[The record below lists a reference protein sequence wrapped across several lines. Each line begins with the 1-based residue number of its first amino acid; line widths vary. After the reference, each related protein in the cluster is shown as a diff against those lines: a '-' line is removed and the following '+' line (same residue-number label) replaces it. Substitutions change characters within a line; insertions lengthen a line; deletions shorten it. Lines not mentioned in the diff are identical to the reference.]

1 MAVRPAIDFA
11 ESMREPR
18 SACLCAMCGRPWETG
33 LLALPVGGGGVGEH
47 ADGEEVGEG
56 VCDRLGRVRRVAVER
71 PDRDCGVAAGLL
83 GVVDQRWRID
93 CGRGVFEPVGGLL
106 VGER

>member
-1 MAVRPAIDFA
+1 MRPAIDFA

-18 SACLCAMCGRPWETG
+18 SVFAPCAEGRRKPG
-33 LLALPVGGGGVGEH
+33 YLPYAVGGGGVGEH
-47 ADGEEVGEG
+47 AYGEEVGEG
-56 VCDRLGRVRRVAVER
+56 VCDRLGRVWRVAVER
-71 PDRDCGVAAGLL
+71 ADRDRGVAAGLL

-93 CGRGVFEPVGGLL
+93 CGRGVFEPVCGLL